1 MVLPSSNGDAADR
14 PGAGAGAVTVT
25 PVATAPAAASPPPSP
40 APAAATA
47 DELTSETPPALDPP
61 SLRLAPPASTVA
73 PLARPGPPDKVCRRP
88 LQGHVG
94 AQEQQQHKRACAT
107 TPTAAVAA
115 RGDEPVQAAAAPPG
129 EAATATAP
137 QPPAMETPPPPPPAA
152 PDSYEATHVH
162 AVYEAIAPHFSATR
176 HRPWPLVSRYLAAQ
190 QPGAVGFD
198 VGCGNGKYL
207 SARDLDPTATGTD
220 TTTTITT
227 AASSEDVL
235 MLGCDRSAALVG
247 LARAHAG
254 RARQVL
260 VADGLSLP
268 FRRGSADFALCVAVI
283 HHLST
288 RDRRVAAVAEL
299 LRCLR
304 PGAGGTALV
313 FVWALEQASSR
324 RGWDEGGDQDLLVP
338 WVMKGDQGRER
349 RKKKGAKEG
358 REKSDAAAAAADG
371 VTEANDDDDAAA
383 AAAAAA
389 SQDPADA
396 NAGAPD
402 RTFHRYY
409 HLYRKGELEEDVAA
423 AGGVVVD
430 SGYERDNWWAIA
442 RRDPS

>member
-1 MVLPSSNGDAADR
+1 M
-14 PGAGAGAVTVT
+14 
-25 PVATAPAAASPPPSP
+25 
-40 APAAATA
+40 
-47 DELTSETPPALDPP
+47 
-61 SLRLAPPASTVA
+61 
-73 PLARPGPPDKVCRRP
+73 
-88 LQGHVG
+88 
-94 AQEQQQHKRACAT
+94 
-107 TPTAAVAA
+107 
-115 RGDEPVQAAAAPPG
+115 
-129 EAATATAP
+129 EAA
-137 QPPAMETPPPPPPAA
+137 PPAA

-207 SARDLDPTATGTD
+207 SARDLDPAATATA
-220 TTTTITT
+220 
-227 AASSEDVL
+227 AASEEVL

-254 RARQVL
+254 RTRQVL

-268 FRRGSADFALCVAVI
+268 FRQGSADFALCIAVV

-304 PGAGGTALV
+304 RGGTALV

-324 RGWDEGGDQDLLVP
+324 RGWDKGSDQDLLVP

-349 RKKKGAKEG
+349 KKNRAKEEG
-358 REKSDAAAAAADG
+358 ENRDTGAADS
-371 VTEANDDDDAAA
+371 VAEANDAI
-383 AAAAAA
+383 AA

-396 NAGAPD
+396 DADAGAPD